1 MAMMRSVDDVDDAH
15 GSSPG
20 EVGLEFEEFFRR
32 EHRRLGQA
40 LFLLTGNRGEAED
53 LAQEALTRAFERWD
67 RIRETESP
75 AGYVYRIAV
84 NAYRKRLRRLR
95 RPSQIWTG
103 ADSSPDP
110 AEVAGSRADIHRAL
124 RDLSIEQR
132 EALILVEWLGYDAE
146 EAGRL
151 LGIEPVS
158 VRGRLHRA
166 REKLRREL
174 GGTDE

>member
-1 MAMMRSVDDVDDAH
+1 MVMMRCVDDVDDTRGA
-15 GSSPG
+15 SQ
-20 EVGLEFEEFFRR
+20 EAGLEFEEFFHR

-67 RIRETESP
+67 RIRATESP
-75 AGYVYRIAV
+75 TGYVYRIAV

-124 RDLSIEQR
+124 RELSIEQR